1 MKVGYGC
8 NVHKLLSIPVLCA
21 HNSLRFSASNSAQWH
36 MQITGD
42 ANVPAGRVS
51 FCVSA
56 EHTVP
61 GPYNGFEREE
71 VARGVFEDINRDIG
85 AAYSFS

>member
-1 MKVGYGC
+1 
-8 NVHKLLSIPVLCA
+8 
-21 HNSLRFSASNSAQWH
+21 

-56 EHTVP
+56 EYAVP

-71 VARGVFEDINRDIG
+71 VARGVFEGINRDIG
-85 AAYSFS
+85 AAYSSS

>member
-1 MKVGYGC
+1 
-8 NVHKLLSIPVLCA
+8 
-21 HNSLRFSASNSAQWH
+21 

-56 EHTVP
+56 EYAVP

-71 VARGVFEDINRDIG
+71 VARGVFEDVNRDIG
-85 AAYSFS
+85 EALLTGTRFS